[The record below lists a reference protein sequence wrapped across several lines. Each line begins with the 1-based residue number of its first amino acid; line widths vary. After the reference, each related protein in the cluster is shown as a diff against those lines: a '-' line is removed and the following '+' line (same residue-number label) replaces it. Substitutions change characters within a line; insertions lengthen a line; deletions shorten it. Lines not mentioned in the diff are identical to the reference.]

1 MKFNISIDI
10 ADASAADL
18 DRLNAALGVLSGSA
32 AVSSVA
38 EAAKPAAPV
47 SESTPE
53 PEPEAAKP
61 AAPAKRG
68 PGRPRMT
75 DEERAEAKAK
85 RDAIKA
91 QERERA
97 AAEKAAAEAAK
108 QAREDAVKDAEAAA
122 STDFAPEEEPTL
134 DTAVSR
140 ATSLLA
146 DGNMAAV
153 KDALEKAGA
162 KRVSELKGDAL
173 GVFLAALPE
182 DD

>member
-18 DRLNAALGVLSGSA
+18 TKLNAALGVLSGSA

-38 EAAKPAAPV
+38 EVAKPAAPV
-47 SESTPE
+47 SEPTPE
-53 PEPEAAKP
+53 SKPEA
-61 AAPAKRG
+61 AKRG

-75 DEERAEAKAK
+75 DEEKAEAKAK

-97 AAEKAAAEAAK
+97 AAEKAAAVAAK
-108 QAREDAVKDAEAAA
+108 QAREDAVRDAEAAA
-122 STDFAPEEEPTL
+122 STDFTPEEEPTL

-140 ATSLLA
+140 ATALLA
-146 DGNMAAV
+146 DGNMDAV
-153 KDALEKAGA
+153 KGALEKAGA

-173 GVFLAALPE
+173 GVFLAALPAE
-182 DD
+182 D

>member
-18 DRLNAALGVLSGSA
+18 TKLNAALGVLSGSA

-38 EAAKPAAPV
+38 EVAKPAAPV
-47 SESTPE
+47 SEPTPE
-53 PEPEAAKP
+53 PEPEA
-61 AAPAKRG
+61 AKRG

-75 DEERAEAKAK
+75 DEEKAEAKAK

-97 AAEKAAAEAAK
+97 AAEKAAAMAAK
-108 QAREDAVKDAEAAA
+108 QAREDDVKDAEAAA
-122 STDFAPEEEPTL
+122 STDFTPEEEPTL

-140 ATSLLA
+140 ATALLA
-146 DGNMAAV
+146 DGNMDAV
-153 KDALEKAGA
+153 KGALEKAGA

-173 GVFLAALPE
+173 GVFLAALPAE
-182 DD
+182 D

>member
-1 MKFNISIDI
+1 
-10 ADASAADL
+10 
-18 DRLNAALGVLSGSA
+18 
-32 AVSSVA
+32 
-38 EAAKPAAPV
+38 
-47 SESTPE
+47 
-53 PEPEAAKP
+53 
-61 AAPAKRG
+61 
-68 PGRPRMT
+68 MT
-75 DEERAEAKAK
+75 DEEKAEAKAK

-97 AAEKAAAEAAK
+97 AAEKAAAMAAK

-122 STDFAPEEEPTL
+122 STDFTPEEEEPTL
-134 DTAVSR
+134 DMAVYR

-162 KRVSELKGDAL
+162 KRVSELKGDAI

>member
-1 MKFNISIDI
+1 MKFHINIDI
-10 ADASAADL
+10 ADASTADIT
-18 DRLNAALGVLSGSA
+18 RLNAALGALGGSEPV
-32 AVSSVA
+32 VSPEPAPVA
-38 EAAKPAAPV
+38 E
-47 SESTPE
+47 E
-53 PEPEAAKP
+53 PKP

-75 DEERAEAKAK
+75 DEEKAEAKAK

-97 AAEKAAAEAAK
+97 AAEKAAAKAAK

-122 STDFAPEEEPTL
+122 SADFTPEEPTPTPTEEPTEEEPPL

-140 ATSLLA
+140 ATALLA
-146 DGNMAAV
+146 DGNMDAV

-162 KRVSELKGDAL
+162 KRVSELKGDAI
-173 GVFLAALPE
+173 GVFLAALPAE
-182 DD
+182 D